1 MFFFNELINN
11 PTWVF
16 LALEAY
22 FLLLIFFVLSAMFG
36 EVAEKRILAFFIY
49 FELTHLLCVLL
60 LLSWGFAFGSNII
73 EFSTVSL
80 FLIGS
85 SGAET
90 GIALA
95 LFMRYFRLTGRT
107 TFFPQVVVKQPSQ
120 RTSLFGR
127 RLFSSLSIAKELEG
141 YLEDQVER
149 INSKLVGVFYTK
161 YNEVRQKALAAG
173 VPDTASLSQYCKA
186 LAQEHVRR
194 VLASIPA
201 PFDPEGRVRFEISCL
216 N

>member
-1 MFFFNELINN
+1 MFSFSVYELTNN

-22 FLLLIFFVLSAMFG
+22 FLLLIFFVLCAMFG

-60 LLSWGFAFGSNII
+60 LLSWGFAFGSNVI

-107 TFFPQVVVKQPSQ
+107 TFFNAVSVKPFHQS
-120 RTSLFGR
+120 T
-127 RLFSSLSIAKELEG
+127 
-141 YLEDQVER
+141 
-149 INSKLVGVFYTK
+149 LVAV
-161 YNEVRQKALAAG
+161 A
-173 VPDTASLSQYCKA
+173 
-186 LAQEHVRR
+186 
-194 VLASIPA
+194 
-201 PFDPEGRVRFEISCL
+201 
-216 N
+216 